1 MDIVEKLRSPEVF
14 ITDGPMI
21 SPVAFEAADEIIKL
35 REALLD
41 AAGFVSRANT
51 IEQLRKDRKLD
62 FELMDTFVREINR
75 LRRELRRIAS
85 IEIDP
90 DFGALPISDA
100 QKIAQDALEDD

>member
-1 MDIVEKLRSPEVF
+1 MDIVEKLREHNEPPF
-14 ITDGPMI
+14 DYI
-21 SPVAFEAADEIIKL
+21 AHEAASE
-35 REALLD
+35 
-41 AAGFVSRANT
+41 
-51 IEQLRKDRKLD
+51 IEQLREDKKRG

>member
-1 MDIVEKLRSPEVF
+1 MDIVEKLREHNEPPF
-14 ITDGPMI
+14 DYI
-21 SPVAFEAADEIIKL
+21 AHEAASE
-35 REALLD
+35 
-41 AAGFVSRANT
+41 
-51 IEQLRKDRKLD
+51 IEQLREDKKRG

-100 QKIAQDALEDD
+100 QKIAQDALEKE

>member
-1 MDIVEKLRSPEVF
+1 MDIVEKLREHNEPPF
-14 ITDGPMI
+14 DYI
-21 SPVAFEAADEIIKL
+21 AHEAASE
-35 REALLD
+35 
-41 AAGFVSRANT
+41 
-51 IEQLRKDRKLD
+51 IEQLREDKKRG

-100 QKIAQDALEDD
+100 QKIAQDALEKEWR